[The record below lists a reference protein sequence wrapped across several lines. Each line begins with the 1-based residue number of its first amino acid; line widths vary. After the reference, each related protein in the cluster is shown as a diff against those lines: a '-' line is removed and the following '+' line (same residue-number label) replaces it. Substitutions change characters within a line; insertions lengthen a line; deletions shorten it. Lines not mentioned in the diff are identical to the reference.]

1 MAVTSEPSLTLSAGM
16 VMVPSLPM
24 TTLSLFDVHLPLLSL
39 LAVTVCSLLSSS
51 TSLISTFVASF
62 AGLTVTEPLLLA
74 VTSGSAMLSLAVV
87 FAGLLIPTD
96 VVCCAVTFEPSLT
109 LSAGMV
115 MLPSLPMTTLSSFDV
130 HLPLL
135 SLAMVAVFCLPSS
148 SV

>member
-1 MAVTSEPSLTLSAGM
+1 MVTLFALSDG
-16 VMVPSLPM
+16 V
-24 TTLSLFDVHLPLLSL
+24 
-39 LAVTVCSLLSSS
+39 
-51 TSLISTFVASF
+51 
-62 AGLTVTEPLLLA
+62 TVTEPSSLALISGDAGLAGVVPFWLLTTTGTLP
-74 VTSGSAMLSLAVV
+74 LSLVPTVCSAV
-87 FAGLLIPTD
+87 
-96 VVCCAVTFEPSLT
+96 AVEPSLT

>member
-1 MAVTSEPSLTLSAGM
+1 M
-16 VMVPSLPM
+16 
-24 TTLSLFDVHLPLLSL
+24 
-39 LAVTVCSLLSSS
+39 
-51 TSLISTFVASF
+51 ASF